1 MKITRPFKFCSA
13 LLLALSTSLF
23 PSLSE
28 ALTLTKDTIWQGELQ
43 LNEDVLVPKGITLTV
58 RPGTKVRV
66 AAAESTK
73 TDPEYLSPLT
83 EITVRGALKIE
94 GTAQAPVEFSGQENR
109 LGSWAGIT
117 IDQGVA
123 DMRSFRVHNADNAIH
138 VLDGSLRMEGATLRD
153 NRYGLVL
160 QGNKA
165 DAEQENSL
173 ITANDYGLLTLQG
186 ARLVTKSST
195 LKDNRKKDS
204 YSATP
209 NSFIPDIKLDATSS
223 PAPVS
228 RRYRD
233 EAFRGDTVWQGRIEV
248 AGTIRV
254 PQGSR
259 LIIMPGTIVEF
270 LKKDTNGDGIG
281 ENGIMIQGRLVAK
294 GTKDQPIVFRSAE
307 SDKKMGDWD
316 SINIMDSAEGQNLIE
331 YCRIEQAYR
340 GLHFHYS
347 NVAVHNSYI
356 VNNYRGIQF
365 QESQVELKGNY
376 LGGNKSGVQGRDSD
390 ILLTDNLIQDNHV
403 GANFF
408 RTTLTARGN
417 RIMGNGKEGWRIRE
431 GVSTLQENLVDGNR
445 NGLLLA
451 DMYYGDYSRN
461 AFTNNLETGLSL
473 KNADNIELDGNL
485 IAGNGING
493 LNVQESRA
501 LIKGN
506 QITDNGERG
515 IGVLS
520 FDGLISEN
528 NLAHNGRYAID
539 LDGAGD
545 VAAPANWWGGDSPKK
560 VVFDKRSDPSRGR
573 VLHETPREQPFRFVW
588 PLQSVSTATTWRGN
602 IVVTKDTTVMG
613 GAELTVVPKTKV
625 EFSRG
630 TGLLIKGRIIARGKP
645 AEKIVFTS
653 LDKKAPADWNEI
665 QLEYATGSQISD
677 CVFEYATWG
686 LHSHFTNLSI
696 TDSYFTNNFGGM
708 RFRSGPVEIQRS
720 TFTNNTIGIR
730 SYLGNAVIHDN
741 VISNNETGIFVREKG
756 GGLMINRNNL
766 FANSNYN
773 IRVGDFNNED
783 VPARENWWGTNN
795 PLETIFD
802 GRSEPGIGNV
812 LYEPFQKNPFK
823 LDIGAL
829 R

>member
-1 MKITRPFKFCSA
+1 MKTTRPFKFFSA
-13 LLLALSTSLF
+13 LLLALSTTLF

-28 ALTLTKDTIWQGELQ
+28 ALTLTKDTIWQGDLQ

-83 EITVRGALKIE
+83 EITVRGTFRVE
-94 GTAQAPVEFSGQENR
+94 GNDQATVEFSGQESR
-109 LGSWAGIT
+109 VGSWAGIT

-123 DMRSFRVHNADNAIH
+123 VMRSFRVHNAENAIH
-138 VLDGSLRMEGATLRD
+138 VLDGSLRMDGATLRD

-160 QGNKA
+160 QGSRT
-165 DAEQENSL
+165 DAIQENSL

-186 ARLVTKSST
+186 ARLVTTSST
-195 LKDNRKKDS
+195 LKDNRKQDS
-204 YSATP
+204 YSAVTKE
-209 NSFIPDIKLDATSS
+209 FIADIKLDAAPS
-223 PAPVS
+223 PPPVS

-316 SINIMDSAEGQNLIE
+316 SINIMDSGEGQNLIE

-390 ILLTDNLIQDNHV
+390 IVLTDNLIHDNHV

-431 GVSTLQENLVDGNR
+431 GISTLQENLIDGNR

-461 AFTNNLETGLSL
+461 AFSNNLETGLSL
-473 KNADNIELDGNL
+473 KNADNIEVTGNL

-528 NLAHNGRYAID
+528 NLADNGRYAID

-545 VAAPANWWGGDSPKK
+545 VAAPTNWWGGDSPEK

-573 VLHETPREQPFRFVW
+573 VLHETPRDHPFRFPW
-588 PLQSVSTATTWRGN
+588 PLQSISTTTTWRGN

-613 GAELTVVPKTKV
+613 GAELVVAPKTKV
-625 EFSRG
+625 EFSGG
-630 TGLLIKGRIIARGKP
+630 TGLLIKGRIIAKGKP
-645 AEKIVFTS
+645 AEKIIFTS
-653 LDKKAPADWNEI
+653 LNKKAPADWNEI
-665 QLEYATGSQISD
+665 QLEYATGSQISN

-686 LHSHFTNLSI
+686 LHSHFTNLLL

-741 VISNNETGIFVREKG
+741 IISNNETGIFVREKG
-756 GGLMINRNNL
+756 GGLTINRNNL

-783 VPARENWWGTNN
+783 VPATENWWGTSD

-812 LYEPFQKNPFK
+812 LYEPFQKAPFK
-823 LDIGAL
+823 LETGGL